1 MLFLYKVLKLPLFY
15 LVGEVRLQDLEQAPR
30 SSSSRDSTMSISKA
44 DSERKQDSSD
54 KGGVPFNSGEE
65 YMTIE
70 LINQYQSQGK
80 LS

>member
-54 KGGVPFNSGEE
+54 KAFNSGEE

>member
-1 MLFLYKVLKLPLFY
+1 MNLGNGKYPAQVQSLYLLRLKKA
-15 LVGEVRLQDLEQAPR
+15 RLL
-30 SSSSRDSTMSISKA
+30 
-44 DSERKQDSSD
+44 SD
-54 KGGVPFNSGEE
+54 KGGALFNSGKE